1 MSQDRPANSLQS
13 LNKILLRSVSTL
25 SHTFSLHIFRIHRTE
40 QSSLFILSS
49 SPSIHSVLTAFSRLS
64 HCIIFH
70 VKRIPTEK
78 KHQRL
83 TQNRQ
88 PFHLTNWTD
97 GFTRNKL
104 YIFIPTCHL
113 PLVSPL
119 PHTCVGHFEYL
130 LHFYRR
136 CWCAPKWARIFWL
149 YLIGSTNI
157 LPKSTSPIHVELTPS
172 ANKIKMRKEIKSH
185 KFERTRTENIERN
198 VTIYAHFL
206 RAVEPIRIFFLTAF
220 LLVMKSVRRIYLL
233 YDLRDMQH
241 R

>member
-1 MSQDRPANSLQS
+1 MA
-13 LNKILLRSVSTL
+13 
-25 SHTFSLHIFRIHRTE
+25 LHGINCT
-40 QSSLFILSS
+40 SLF
-49 SPSIHSVLTAFSRLS
+49 RLA
-64 HCIIFH
+64 I
-70 VKRIPTEK
+70 
-78 KHQRL
+78 
-83 TQNRQ
+83 
-88 PFHLTNWTD
+88 
-97 GFTRNKL
+97 
-104 YIFIPTCHL
+104 CHFFF
-113 PLVSPL
+113 PL

-136 CWCAPKWARIFWL
+136 CWCFSKWARIFWL
-149 YLIGSTNI
+149 NLIGSTNI

-206 RAVEPIRIFFLTAF
+206 RAVEPIRLFFLTAF